1 MAYTEVSSNDADEL
15 LIQAGLSDLNKI
27 VPLDGGWANSNYI
40 LTLEDGSKV
49 VLKVWDE
56 RPPEEID
63 LVLQNTLWLAKHGI
77 PTPVPLTFNDGSNL
91 VLKNGAA
98 WMLMPYVEGDWL
110 SSDYDSLVALG
121 KIQAQLHEIPSPD
134 KIRSSLSMGF
144 ELWKKMF
151 NLAEQQN
158 LDSEFIDLLK
168 MEMDTLQGGL
178 FDSLPQGII
187 HGDLFPD
194 NVLESNGEISAV
206 LDFEEVCTGPK
217 AFDLVMSFVG
227 FGWENGD
234 PIEERWTA
242 LLQGYESIRPLS
254 NNEKMA
260 LCDLHRY
267 ATLSIAAW
275 RYWKFVML
283 MPPSK
288 NTNRYLEMV
297 ERLDK
302 IPPF

>member
-15 LIQAGLSDLNKI
+15 LIQAGLSGLNKI
-27 VPLDGGWANSNYI
+27 EPLDGGWANSNYI

-158 LDSEFIDLLK
+158 LNSEFIDLLK

-194 NVLESNGEISAV
+194 NVLESNGEISAI

-283 MPPSK
+283 MPPSE

>member
-1 MAYTEVSSNDADEL
+1 MAYTEVSSDDANEL
-15 LIQAGLSDLNKI
+15 LIQAGLSGLNEI
-27 VPLDGGWANSNYI
+27 EPLDGGWANSNYI

-56 RPPEEID
+56 RTPEEID

-98 WMLMPYVEGDWL
+98 WMLMPYVEGNWL
-110 SSDYDSLVALG
+110 SSDYESLFALG

-134 KIRSSLSMGF
+134 NIHPSFSMGL

-151 NLAEQQN
+151 DLAEQQN

-168 MEMDTLQGGL
+168 MEMNSLQGSL
-178 FDSLPQGII
+178 FDRLPQGII

-194 NVLESNGEISAV
+194 NVLGSNGEISAI

-227 FGWENGD
+227 FGWEGGE
-234 PIEERWTA
+234 PVEERWTA
-242 LLQGYESIRPLS
+242 LLQGYESVRPLS
-254 NNEKMA
+254 NNEKIA
-260 LCDLHRY
+260 LGDLHRY

-283 MPPSK
+283 MPPSE

-297 ERLDK
+297 GRLDK

>member
-15 LIQAGLSDLNKI
+15 LIQAGLSGLNKI
-27 VPLDGGWANSNYI
+27 EPLDGGWANSNYI

-144 ELWKKMF
+144 VLWKKMF

-158 LDSEFIDLLK
+158 LNSEFIDLLK

>member
-1 MAYTEVSSNDADEL
+1 MAYTEVSSDDANEL
-15 LIQAGLSDLNKI
+15 LIQAGLSGLNEI
-27 VPLDGGWANSNYI
+27 EPLDGGWANSNYI
-40 LTLEDGSKV
+40 LTLEDSSKV

-56 RPPEEID
+56 RTPEDID

-98 WMLMPYVEGDWL
+98 WMLMPYVEGNWL
-110 SSDYDSLVALG
+110 SSDYESLVALG

-134 KIRSSLSMGF
+134 NIHSSFSMGL

-151 NLAEQQN
+151 DLAEQQN

-168 MEMDTLQGGL
+168 MEMNSLQGSL
-178 FDSLPQGII
+178 FDRLPQGII

-194 NVLESNGEISAV
+194 NVLGSNGEISAI

-227 FGWENGD
+227 FGWEGGE
-234 PIEERWTA
+234 PVEERWTA
-242 LLQGYESIRPLS
+242 LLQGYESVRPLS

-283 MPPSK
+283 MPPSE

-297 ERLDK
+297 GRLDK

>member
-1 MAYTEVSSNDADEL
+1 MAYTEVSSDDANEL
-15 LIQAGLSDLNKI
+15 LIQAGLSGLNEI
-27 VPLDGGWANSNYI
+27 EPLDGGWANSNYI
-40 LTLEDGSKV
+40 LTLEDSSKV

-56 RPPEEID
+56 RTPEDID

-98 WMLMPYVEGDWL
+98 WMLMPYVEGNWL
-110 SSDYDSLVALG
+110 SSDYESLFALG

-134 KIRSSLSMGF
+134 NIHPSFSMGL

-151 NLAEQQN
+151 DLAEQQN

-283 MPPSK
+283 MPPSE

-297 ERLDK
+297 GRLDK

>member
-1 MAYTEVSSNDADEL
+1 MAYTEVSSNDANEL
-15 LIQAGLSDLNKI
+15 LIQAGLSGLNKI
-27 VPLDGGWANSNYI
+27 EPLDGGWANSNYI

-134 KIRSSLSMGF
+134 KIHSSFSMGF
-144 ELWKKMF
+144 ELWEKMF
-151 NLAEQQN
+151 DLAEQQN

-283 MPPSK
+283 MPPSE

>member
-1 MAYTEVSSNDADEL
+1 MAYTEVSSDDANEL
-15 LIQAGLSDLNKI
+15 LIQAGLSGLNEI
-27 VPLDGGWANSNYI
+27 EPLDGGWANSNYI

-98 WMLMPYVEGDWL
+98 WMLMPYVEGNWL
-110 SSDYDSLVALG
+110 SSDYESLFALG

-134 KIRSSLSMGF
+134 NIHPSFSMGL

-151 NLAEQQN
+151 DLAEQQN

-168 MEMDTLQGGL
+168 MEMNSLQGSL
-178 FDSLPQGII
+178 FDRLPQGII

-194 NVLESNGEISAV
+194 NVLGSNGEISAI

-227 FGWENGD
+227 FGWEGGE
-234 PIEERWTA
+234 PVEERWTA
-242 LLQGYESIRPLS
+242 LLQGYESVRPLS
-254 NNEKMA
+254 NNEKIA
-260 LCDLHRY
+260 LGDLHRY

-283 MPPSK
+283 MPPSE

-297 ERLDK
+297 GRLDK

>member
-1 MAYTEVSSNDADEL
+1 MAYTEVSSDDANEL
-15 LIQAGLSDLNKI
+15 LIQAGLSGLNEI
-27 VPLDGGWANSNYI
+27 EPLDGGWANSNYI
-40 LTLEDGSKV
+40 LTLEDSSKV

-56 RPPEEID
+56 RTPEDID

-98 WMLMPYVEGDWL
+98 WMLMPYVEGNWL
-110 SSDYDSLVALG
+110 SSDYESLFALG

-134 KIRSSLSMGF
+134 NIHPSFSMGL

-151 NLAEQQN
+151 DLAEQQN

-168 MEMDTLQGGL
+168 MEMNSLQGSL
-178 FDSLPQGII
+178 FDRLPQGII

-194 NVLESNGEISAV
+194 NVLGSNGEISAI

-227 FGWENGD
+227 FGWEGGE
-234 PIEERWTA
+234 PVEERWTA
-242 LLQGYESIRPLS
+242 LLQGYESVRPLS

-283 MPPSK
+283 MPPSE

-297 ERLDK
+297 GRLDK

>member
-15 LIQAGLSDLNKI
+15 LIQAGLSGLNKI
-27 VPLDGGWANSNYI
+27 EPLDGGWANSNYI

-98 WMLMPYVEGDWL
+98 WMLMPYVEGGWL

-144 ELWKKMF
+144 VLWKKMF

-283 MPPSK
+283 MPPSE

-297 ERLDK
+297 GRLDK

>member
-1 MAYTEVSSNDADEL
+1 MAYTEVSSDDANEL
-15 LIQAGLSDLNKI
+15 LIQAGLSGLNEI
-27 VPLDGGWANSNYI
+27 EPLDGGWANSNYI
-40 LTLEDGSKV
+40 LTLEDSSKV

-56 RPPEEID
+56 RTPEDID

-98 WMLMPYVEGDWL
+98 WMLMPYVEGNWL
-110 SSDYDSLVALG
+110 SSDYESLFALG

-134 KIRSSLSMGF
+134 NIHPSFSMGL

-151 NLAEQQN
+151 DLAEQQN

-168 MEMDTLQGGL
+168 MEMNSLQGSL
-178 FDSLPQGII
+178 FDRLPQGII

-194 NVLESNGEISAV
+194 NVLGSNGEISAI

-227 FGWENGD
+227 FGWEGGE
-234 PIEERWTA
+234 PVEERWTA
-242 LLQGYESIRPLS
+242 LLQGYESVRPLS
-254 NNEKMA
+254 NNEKIA
-260 LCDLHRY
+260 LGDLHRY

-283 MPPSK
+283 MPPSE

-297 ERLDK
+297 GRLDK

>member
-15 LIQAGLSDLNKI
+15 LIQAGLSGLNKI
-27 VPLDGGWANSNYI
+27 EPLDGGWANSNYI

-63 LVLQNTLWLAKHGI
+63 LVLQNTLWLAKHEI

-98 WMLMPYVEGDWL
+98 WMLMPYVEGNWL
-110 SSDYDSLVALG
+110 SSDYESLFALG

-134 KIRSSLSMGF
+134 NIHPSFSMGL

-151 NLAEQQN
+151 DLAEQQN

-168 MEMDTLQGGL
+168 MEMNSLQGSL
-178 FDSLPQGII
+178 FDRLPQGII

-194 NVLESNGEISAV
+194 NVLGSNGEISAI

-227 FGWENGD
+227 FGWEGGE
-234 PIEERWTA
+234 PVEERWTA
-242 LLQGYESIRPLS
+242 LLQGYESVRPLS
-254 NNEKMA
+254 NNEKIA
-260 LCDLHRY
+260 LGDLHRY

-283 MPPSK
+283 MPPSE

-297 ERLDK
+297 GRLDK

>member
-1 MAYTEVSSNDADEL
+1 MAYTEVSSNDANEL
-15 LIQAGLSDLNKI
+15 LIQAGLSGLNKI
-27 VPLDGGWANSNYI
+27 EPLDGGWANSNYI

-63 LVLQNTLWLAKHGI
+63 LVLQNTLWLAKHEI

-98 WMLMPYVEGDWL
+98 WMLMPYVEGGWL

-134 KIRSSLSMGF
+134 KIHSSFSMGF
-144 ELWKKMF
+144 ELWEKMF
-151 NLAEQQN
+151 DLAEQQN

-283 MPPSK
+283 MPPSE

>member
-1 MAYTEVSSNDADEL
+1 MAYTEVSSDDANEL
-15 LIQAGLSDLNKI
+15 LIQAGLSGLNEI
-27 VPLDGGWANSNYI
+27 EPLDGGWANSNYI
-40 LTLEDGSKV
+40 LTLEDSSKV

-56 RPPEEID
+56 RTPEDID

-98 WMLMPYVEGDWL
+98 WMLMPYVEGNWL
-110 SSDYDSLVALG
+110 SSDYESLVALG

-134 KIRSSLSMGF
+134 NIHSSFSMGL

-151 NLAEQQN
+151 DLAEQQN

-168 MEMDTLQGGL
+168 MEMNSLQGSL
-178 FDSLPQGII
+178 FDRLPQGII

-194 NVLESNGEISAV
+194 NVLGSNGEISAI

-283 MPPSK
+283 MPPSE

-297 ERLDK
+297 GRLDK

>member
-1 MAYTEVSSNDADEL
+1 MAYTEVSSDDANEL
-15 LIQAGLSDLNKI
+15 LIQAGLSGLNEI
-27 VPLDGGWANSNYI
+27 EPLDGGWANSNYI
-40 LTLEDGSKV
+40 LTLEDSSKV

-56 RPPEEID
+56 RTPEDID

-98 WMLMPYVEGDWL
+98 WMLMPYVEGNWL
-110 SSDYDSLVALG
+110 SSDYESLVALG

-134 KIRSSLSMGF
+134 NIHSSFSMGL

-151 NLAEQQN
+151 DLAEQQN

-168 MEMDTLQGGL
+168 MEMNSLQGSL
-178 FDSLPQGII
+178 FDRLPQGII

-194 NVLESNGEISAV
+194 NVLGSNGEISAI

-227 FGWENGD
+227 FGWEGGE
-234 PIEERWTA
+234 PVEERWTA
-242 LLQGYESIRPLS
+242 LLQGYESVRPLS
-254 NNEKMA
+254 NNEKIA
-260 LCDLHRY
+260 LGDLHRY

-283 MPPSK
+283 MPPSE

-297 ERLDK
+297 GRLDK

>member
-15 LIQAGLSDLNKI
+15 LIQAGLSGLNKI
-27 VPLDGGWANSNYI
+27 EPLDGGWANSNYI

-254 NNEKMA
+254 NNEIMA

-283 MPPSK
+283 MPPSE

>member
-15 LIQAGLSDLNKI
+15 LIQAGLSGLNKI
-27 VPLDGGWANSNYI
+27 EPLDGGWANSNYI

-144 ELWKKMF
+144 VLWKKMF

-194 NVLESNGEISAV
+194 NVLESNGEISAI

-283 MPPSK
+283 MPPSE

>member
-144 ELWKKMF
+144 VLWKKMF

-158 LDSEFIDLLK
+158 LNSEFIDLLK

>member
-1 MAYTEVSSNDADEL
+1 MAYTEVSSNDANEL
-15 LIQAGLSDLNKI
+15 LIQAGLSGLNKI
-27 VPLDGGWANSNYI
+27 EPLDGGWANSNYI

-144 ELWKKMF
+144 VLWKKMF

-283 MPPSK
+283 MPPSE

>member
-1 MAYTEVSSNDADEL
+1 MAYTEVSSDDANEL
-15 LIQAGLSDLNKI
+15 LIQAGLSGLNEI
-27 VPLDGGWANSNYI
+27 EPLDGGWANSNYI

-144 ELWKKMF
+144 VLWKKMF

-158 LDSEFIDLLK
+158 LNSEFIDLLK

>member
-1 MAYTEVSSNDADEL
+1 MAYTEVSSNDANEL
-15 LIQAGLSDLNKI
+15 LIQAGLSGLNKI
-27 VPLDGGWANSNYI
+27 EPLDGGWANSNYI

-144 ELWKKMF
+144 VLWKKMF

-158 LDSEFIDLLK
+158 LNSEFIDLLK

-283 MPPSK
+283 MPPSE

>member
-15 LIQAGLSDLNKI
+15 LIQAGLSGLNKI
-27 VPLDGGWANSNYI
+27 EPLDGGWANSNYI

-77 PTPVPLTFNDGSNL
+77 PTPVPLTLNDGSNL

-98 WMLMPYVEGDWL
+98 WMLMPYVEGGWL

-144 ELWKKMF
+144 VLWKKMF

>member
-1 MAYTEVSSNDADEL
+1 MAYTEVSSDDANEL
-15 LIQAGLSDLNKI
+15 LIQAGLSGLNEI
-27 VPLDGGWANSNYI
+27 EPLDGGWANSNYI
-40 LTLEDGSKV
+40 LTLEDSSKV

-56 RPPEEID
+56 RTPEDID

-98 WMLMPYVEGDWL
+98 WMLMPYVEGNWL
-110 SSDYDSLVALG
+110 SSDYESLFALG

-134 KIRSSLSMGF
+134 NIHSSFSMGL

-151 NLAEQQN
+151 DLAEQQN

-168 MEMDTLQGGL
+168 MEMNSLQGSL
-178 FDSLPQGII
+178 FDRLPQGII

-194 NVLESNGEISAV
+194 NVLGSNGEISAI

-227 FGWENGD
+227 FGWEGGE
-234 PIEERWTA
+234 PVEERWTA
-242 LLQGYESIRPLS
+242 LLQGYESVRPLS

-283 MPPSK
+283 MPPSE

-297 ERLDK
+297 GRLDK

>member
-15 LIQAGLSDLNKI
+15 LIQAGLSGLNEI
-27 VPLDGGWANSNYI
+27 EPLDGGWANSNYI
-40 LTLEDGSKV
+40 LTLEDSSKV

-56 RPPEEID
+56 RTPEDID

-98 WMLMPYVEGDWL
+98 WMLMPYVEGNWL
-110 SSDYDSLVALG
+110 SSDYESLFALG

-134 KIRSSLSMGF
+134 NIHSSFSMGL

-151 NLAEQQN
+151 DLAEQQN

-168 MEMDTLQGGL
+168 MEMNSLQGSL
-178 FDSLPQGII
+178 FDRLPQGII

-194 NVLESNGEISAV
+194 NVLGSNGEISAI

-227 FGWENGD
+227 FGWEGGE
-234 PIEERWTA
+234 PVEERWTA
-242 LLQGYESIRPLS
+242 LLQGYESVRPLS
-254 NNEKMA
+254 NNEKIA
-260 LCDLHRY
+260 LGDLHRY

-283 MPPSK
+283 MPPSE

-297 ERLDK
+297 GRLDK

>member
-1 MAYTEVSSNDADEL
+1 
-15 LIQAGLSDLNKI
+15 
-27 VPLDGGWANSNYI
+27 
-40 LTLEDGSKV
+40 
-49 VLKVWDE
+49 
-56 RPPEEID
+56 
-63 LVLQNTLWLAKHGI
+63 
-77 PTPVPLTFNDGSNL
+77 
-91 VLKNGAA
+91 
-98 WMLMPYVEGDWL
+98 
-110 SSDYDSLVALG
+110 
-121 KIQAQLHEIPSPD
+121 
-134 KIRSSLSMGF
+134 MGF
-144 ELWKKMF
+144 ELWEKMF
-151 NLAEQQN
+151 DLAEQQN

-194 NVLESNGEISAV
+194 NVLESNGEISAI

-283 MPPSK
+283 MPPSE

>member
-15 LIQAGLSDLNKI
+15 LIQAGLSGLNKI
-27 VPLDGGWANSNYI
+27 EPLDGGWANSNYI

-144 ELWKKMF
+144 VLWKKMF

-158 LDSEFIDLLK
+158 LNSEFIDLLK

-194 NVLESNGEISAV
+194 NVLESNGEISAI

-254 NNEKMA
+254 NNEIMA

-283 MPPSK
+283 MPPSE

>member
-15 LIQAGLSDLNKI
+15 LIQAGLSGLNKI
-27 VPLDGGWANSNYI
+27 ESLDGGWANSNYI

-98 WMLMPYVEGDWL
+98 WMLMPYVEGGWL

-134 KIRSSLSMGF
+134 KIHSSFSMGF

-151 NLAEQQN
+151 DLAEQQN

-194 NVLESNGEISAV
+194 NVLESNGEISAI

-283 MPPSK
+283 MPPSE

>member
-1 MAYTEVSSNDADEL
+1 MAYTEVSSNDANEL

-144 ELWKKMF
+144 VLWKKMF

-158 LDSEFIDLLK
+158 LNSEFIDLLK

-194 NVLESNGEISAV
+194 NVLESNGEISAI